1 VISAEAV
8 NGHGPTNNYDD
19 PSSKIWSV
27 YVGEAD
33 GHDKTL
39 VESWKAD
46 MDGILIFV
54 RRFSC
59 FESR

>member
-1 VISAEAV
+1 V
-8 NGHGPTNNYDD
+8 NGHGHTNNYDD

-33 GHDKTL
+33 AHDKTL

-54 RRFSC
+54 RHFCRF
-59 FESR
+59 EAQ